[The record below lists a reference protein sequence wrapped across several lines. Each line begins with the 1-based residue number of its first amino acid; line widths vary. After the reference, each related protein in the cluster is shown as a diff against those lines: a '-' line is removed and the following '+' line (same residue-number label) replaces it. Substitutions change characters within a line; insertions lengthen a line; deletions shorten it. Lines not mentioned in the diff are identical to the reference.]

1 MRQVRL
7 PSLRPASSCR
17 DRRGQGRSLLCG
29 AIAMALLVA
38 LPAAAQDAA
47 KAPDKATAA
56 ADGGDTAA
64 DAKTLDSVVVTG
76 SRIRRNDALDGPTP
90 LTVIGA
96 EQIRAAGYTEIADVV
111 NQLPSL
117 ALTQTSQTGNLAGNP
132 GINALDLRGMG
143 TQRTLVLVDGRR
155 QVPAIPGTS
164 AVDVS
169 NIPSSLVERVEV
181 ITGGA
186 SALYGADAVTGVAN
200 FILKK
205 DFQGVDA
212 SARYGASSRGDM
224 RSTSIDALFGRNFAD
239 NRGNVTVYGFYER
252 EPDSVS
258 GQDRPWTAMGYP
270 MYTRNNRNQRYW
282 ISDNNRNINNAQ
294 DAQLILGGRHYAMTA
309 DGRLRAPVLG
319 PGGYVNAAPLSLAN
333 PVDALGSLL
342 TDGGEYGGRYDSWY
356 LSVPSDRFSSRATFN
371 FDFSDSLRLF
381 ANVGYSQNSSRS
393 AWRALSAFGS
403 EAVPADSPFITDE
416 MRAANGGAITDGV
429 YFARHFDDELGQGG
443 SEYRR
448 RLFQGVVG
456 LEGDFSLGGR
466 AWNYAAY
473 YSYGR
478 TRQRNRDID
487 TVAYDRYY
495 LAVDSTTAADG
506 SAICRSTLDDPGN
519 GCVPLNPFKRLTAEE
534 IGYLRYN
541 SDWAT
546 TTMTQQVLSA
556 YASGGIF
563 DLPGGEAQIVFGG
576 EYRKERNDI
585 GAIAQYDPANPAYD
599 ATLGTTQLPLRGQY
613 DVKELYSE
621 LHLPLLAG
629 KPFAERLGVDAAV
642 RVSDYNTA
650 GRTVTNKFGIDWSP
664 IRDITLRGTYGKAV
678 RAPNIGELYTASSIG
693 GMWITDPCNTY
704 NLRYR
709 TDRSQYAAANCA
721 QLNPSDKDT
730 YWLYRDIVTKGNLD
744 LGNETAKTRT
754 VGVVLRPRFLE
765 DFSLSVDYYNIDLR
779 GAIDSFPAQTI
790 INKCVDAPTLD
801 NQFCSF
807 VGRDA
812 GGNLLDVI
820 TQKLNLSRYLTRG
833 VDFAAQY
840 RYDLAGLWGQNAGAL
855 SFDLN
860 YTRLIRQDY
869 TLDPDQPD
877 DVTRFAGVFGSP
889 QWKGVLRSTWS
900 NEHAGAT
907 WSLRHIA
914 KMRTSTQITDTDY
927 QKVWTGNVFYS
938 DVSGY
943 YRLKSGLELFGGI
956 TNAFDRAPPRV
967 PGAEAGGA
975 NFELGYHAGVYDV
988 IGRMYYGGIRL
999 AL

>member
-1 MRQVRL
+1 MCQVRL

-282 ISDNNRNINNAQ
+282 ISDNNRNINNAE

-416 MRAANGGAITDGV
+416 MRAANGGTITDGV

-534 IGYLRYN
+534 IGYLRYD

-730 YWLYRDIVTKGNLD
+730 YWLYRDIITKGNLD

-869 TLDPDQPD
+869 TLDPDQPE

-900 NEHAGAT
+900 NQHAGAT